1 MFYKII
7 ISESFC
13 KIRRKRVYAGLL
25 FKQNLWA
32 CNFLEKKTNRVQV
45 FSSEFGVI
53 YDTKLFT
60 DHFWATYS
68 VVRDLFITISLT
80 YNDS

>member
-1 MFYKII
+1 MPGYFLNKI
-7 ISESFC
+7 C
-13 KIRRKRVYAGLL
+13 GPVT
-25 FKQNLWA
+25 
-32 CNFLEKKTNRVQV
+32 FLKKKTNRVQV

-53 YDTKLFT
+53 YETKLFT